1 MQHHKYSLT
10 EIESMIPWEKEI
22 YVSQLINYIQTE
34 NEKIRDRMAQRDMK
48 RGMR

>member
-1 MQHHKYSLT
+1 
-10 EIESMIPWEKEI
+10 MIPWEKEI

>member
-34 NEKIRDRMAQRDMK
+34 NEKIRDRMAQRNMK